1 MDISPD
7 DYLYFTASQ
16 IHRMTRFNYGKD
28 KQLLPYKFFKV
39 WLAPEPVNL
48 KSRVLWMLVKIQ
60 GGPLQN
66 TGLIYDLYPE
76 KVNIVGGPA
85 ALLQRINEEHRE
97 VGWLS

>member
-1 MDISPD
+1 
-7 DYLYFTASQ
+7 
-16 IHRMTRFNYGKD
+16 
-28 KQLLPYKFFKV
+28 
-39 WLAPEPVNL
+39 
-48 KSRVLWMLVKIQ
+48 MLVKIQ

-97 VGWLS
+97 IRWLSVQYAGVDLIQGLAVQTL